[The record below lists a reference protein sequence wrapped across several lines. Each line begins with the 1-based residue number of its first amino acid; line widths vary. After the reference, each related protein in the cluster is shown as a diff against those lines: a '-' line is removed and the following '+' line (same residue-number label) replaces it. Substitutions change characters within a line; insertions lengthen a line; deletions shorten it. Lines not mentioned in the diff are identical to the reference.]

1 MSQGL
6 TTVKSTNLSQT
17 ASNEER
23 EALKMQRLRSKL
35 IDAFYNWIKIRL
47 PDQIFES
54 LPTQYPSL
62 LQLVFAELEVSK
74 DENLEIATLC
84 VIELLSLARKN
95 VKFSQIKQFVISKVE
110 HLIPKVDQAVS

>member
-1 MSQGL
+1 
-6 TTVKSTNLSQT
+6 
-17 ASNEER
+17 
-23 EALKMQRLRSKL
+23 MQRLRSKL

-54 LPTQYPSL
+54 LPTLYPSL

-95 VKFSQIKQFVISKVE
+95 LKFSQIKQFVISKVE
-110 HLIPKVDQAVS
+110 HLIPKVDQAVA